1 MNNGGRETDWADQP
15 LLAVKN
21 LDRSYEIGG
30 HRIEVLK
37 GLELSVSKQ
46 NTIAVVG
53 ASGVGKS
60 TLLHILGTLDHPTR
74 GEVLFEGRN
83 IFQLGPAELARFR
96 NREVGFVFQFH
107 HLLPEFNALE
117 NTMMPVLIDRG
128 GKAEARTRAEEILT
142 RLGLQDRLTHRIGE
156 LSGGEQQRVAIARAL
171 VQAPKLVLADEPTG
185 NLDRKTGEQILKLFM
200 DLNREQ
206 GITLIMVTHN
216 LELAGQ
222 FQRVIEI
229 RDGQVRE
236 SANCKNFF

>member
-1 MNNGGRETDWADQP
+1 MDRDRETDGTDQP
-15 LLAVKN
+15 LLTVKN

-37 GLELSVSKQ
+37 GLELSVSTQ
-46 NTIAVVG
+46 STIAVVG

-83 IFQLGPAELARFR
+83 IFQLSPAELARFR
-96 NREVGFVFQFH
+96 NRKVGFVFQFH

-128 GKAEARTRAEEILT
+128 EKAEARTRAEDILT

-216 LELAGQ
+216 MELAGQ

-236 SANCKNFF
+236 SAQG

>member
-1 MNNGGRETDWADQP
+1 MNDGGETDLSDQP

-30 HRIEVLK
+30 QRIEVLK
-37 GLELSVSKQ
+37 GLELAVSKQ
-46 NTIAVVG
+46 DTIAVVG

-128 GKAEARTRAEEILT
+128 EKAEARTRAEEILT

-216 LELAGQ
+216 LELARQ

-236 SANCKNFF
+236 SANGKNFF

>member
-1 MNNGGRETDWADQP
+1 MMSEVRETVPGDPP

-21 LDRSYEIGG
+21 LDRSYAIGG

-37 GLELSVSKQ
+37 GLELTVAKQ
-46 NTIAVVG
+46 DTIAVVG

-60 TLLHILGTLDHPTR
+60 TLLHILGALDHPTG

-83 IFQLGPAELARFR
+83 IFQLSPQELARFR
-96 NREVGFVFQFH
+96 NRKIGFVFQFH

-117 NTMMPVLIDRG
+117 NTMMPILIDRG

-142 RLGLQDRLTHRIGE
+142 RLGLQDRLKHRIGE

-171 VQAPKLVLADEPTG
+171 IQSPGLVLADEPTG
-185 NLDRKTGEQILKLFM
+185 NLDRKTGMQILKLFM
-200 DLNREQ
+200 ELNREQ

-216 LELAGQ
+216 LELAEQ
-222 FQRVIEI
+222 FHRVIEI
-229 RDGQVRE
+229 RDGQVKE
-236 SANCKNFF
+236 SAGS

>member
-1 MNNGGRETDWADQP
+1 MNDGGETDLSDQP

-30 HRIEVLK
+30 QRIEVLK
-37 GLELSVSKQ
+37 GLELAVSKQ
-46 NTIAVVG
+46 DTIAVVG

-83 IFQLGPAELARFR
+83 IFQLSPAELARFR
-96 NREVGFVFQFH
+96 NRKVGFVFQFH

-128 GKAEARTRAEEILT
+128 EKAEARTRAEDILT

-216 LELAGQ
+216 MELAGQ

-236 SANCKNFF
+236 SAQG

>member
-1 MNNGGRETDWADQP
+1 MNIGGQETDGADQP
-15 LLAVKN
+15 LLTVKN

-37 GLELSVSKQ
+37 GLELSVFKQ

-83 IFQLGPAELARFR
+83 IFQLSPSELARFR
-96 NREVGFVFQFH
+96 NRQVGFVFQFH

-117 NTMMPVLIDRG
+117 NTMMPVLIDGG
-128 GKAEARTRAEEILT
+128 GKVEARTRAEEILT
-142 RLGLQDRLTHRIGE
+142 RVGLQDRLTHRIGE

-229 RDGQVRE
+229 RDGRVRE
-236 SANCKNFF
+236 AANCKNSF

>member
-1 MNNGGRETDWADQP
+1 MMDRDRETDGTDQP
-15 LLAVKN
+15 LLTVKN

-30 HRIEVLK
+30 HRIDVLK
-37 GLELSVSKQ
+37 GLELSVSTQ
-46 NTIAVVG
+46 STFAVVG

-83 IFQLGPAELARFR
+83 IFQLSPAELARFR
-96 NREVGFVFQFH
+96 NRKVGFVFQFH

-128 GKAEARTRAEEILT
+128 EKAEARTRAEDILT

-236 SANCKNFF
+236 SAKSKNIF

>member
-1 MNNGGRETDWADQP
+1 MMDRDRETDGTDQP
-15 LLAVKN
+15 LLTVKN

-37 GLELSVSKQ
+37 GLELSVSTQ
-46 NTIAVVG
+46 STIAVVG

-74 GEVLFEGRN
+74 GEVLFEGRD
-83 IFQLGPAELARFR
+83 IFQLSPLELARFR
-96 NREVGFVFQFH
+96 NRKVGFVFQFH

-128 GKAEARTRAEEILT
+128 EKAEARTRAEDILT

-216 LELAGQ
+216 MELAGQ

-236 SANCKNFF
+236 SAQG